1 MGEKHSAV
9 GYLFREG
16 AFYQPKKQSR
26 SAMSLAWTCFSIE
39 APFMKE
45 KPDCNSVLSSRRRTW
60 PVSLRSMAVLKKS
73 KS

>member
-9 GYLFREG
+9 GYLFLEG
-16 AFYQPKKQSR
+16 AFCQPKKQSW

-45 KPDCNSVLSSRRRTW
+45 NRTAILFS
-60 PVSLRSMAVLKKS
+60 PAGGGLGRFR
-73 KS
+73 